1 MWLPH
6 FVFTCWSPAT
16 PDETCFVVA
25 QLLVLFG
32 NLAPG
37 MSVTKRMIDGAWGTL
52 GYVVVCPRT
61 LCSRGSRLTDGCGCV
76 CVRECVGGAAAGLQR
91 VTKSHEQVSDSTTRC
106 TAWLLLLQSF
116 YAVTHEVCEVA
127 ASGGDVDDD
136 FEEPP
141 REGGFET
148 MVRWCG
154 HHVCSRAAHVLPA
167 TTRADVGGQ
176 KLASLFVSVAATIG
190 DDDVRL
196 CVAMTAVCSGDVAVS
211 QSTVQCAYCQPP
223 VARHACSRWMN
234 CCVVE
239 GVMYGA
245 QH

>member
-1 MWLPH
+1 M
-6 FVFTCWSPAT
+6 
-16 PDETCFVVA
+16 
-25 QLLVLFG
+25 LFG

-91 VTKSHEQVSDSTTRC
+91 VTKSHEQVPDSTTRC

-154 HHVCSRAAHVLPA
+154 HHVCSRAAHVLSA